1 MSQDRAQ
8 DIAEPV
14 SDPEFG
20 PWLAQASILVVD
32 DEPGIRNFLVKILAP
47 RCKLIEEAG
56 DAKEASRK
64 VDSQHFDV
72 VILDNIMPEQNGLDW
87 LAQQRAIGFFADVI
101 LMTAYADLDAAI
113 EALRAGVVDFILKP
127 FRSNQLLNAVARCLD
142 RMRLQRENDVLRHEL
157 TSPPHEILLRN
168 KLLGT
173 SKATVIV
180 VIGLSFAPIIA
191 RTVRSAVLA
200 ERELDYVA
208 AAQLRHESAFH
219 TMFVEIL
226 PNVIPPILVETT
238 VRLGYAIFAVATLS
252 FMGFGIQPPSPD
264 WGLSISNNYGMIGGG
279 FWWTVLFD
287 ALAIASLVIGVNLV
301 TDGIQGALN
310 D

>member
-1 MSQDRAQ
+1 MSATDTTPQERPIGRRGPYAELFFALMRSGTFLTGFAIVLFWVICALFGEHFTPYDPLAD
-8 DIAEPV
+8 DIINALSPPSAEHWFGTDQIGRDVFSRVIVGSRDILTVAPLATLLATIAGTALGLFTGYFRGIADDIV
-14 SDPEFG
+14 SRV
-20 PWLAQASILVVD
+20 L
-32 DEPGIRNFLVKILAP
+32 
-47 RCKLIEEAG
+47 EAFM
-56 DAKEASRK
+56 AIP
-64 VDSQHFDV
+64 V
-72 VILDNIMPEQNGLDW
+72 VIVAL
-87 LAQQRAIGFFADVI
+87 LAI
-101 LMTAYADLDAAI
+101 
-113 EALRAGVVDFILKP
+113 
-127 FRSNQLLNAVARCLD
+127 VA
-142 RMRLQRENDVLRHEL
+142 
-157 TSPPHEILLRN
+157 
-168 KLLGT
+168 LGT